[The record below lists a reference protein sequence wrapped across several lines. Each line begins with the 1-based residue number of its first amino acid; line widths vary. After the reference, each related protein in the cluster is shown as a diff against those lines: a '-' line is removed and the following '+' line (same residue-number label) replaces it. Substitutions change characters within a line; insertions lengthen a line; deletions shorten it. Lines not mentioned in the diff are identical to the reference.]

1 MRPNDVND
9 IWMNKVKKST
19 SSEAGPKGKFAKGK
33 WQLGQNLGGN
43 VAQEPPACCEWK
55 FLPTQLC
62 KGRMIKKHILP
73 VKALQR

>member
-1 MRPNDVND
+1 MSPNDVND
-9 IWMNKVKKST
+9 IWMNKSELKVHRRRLFQFERT
-19 SSEAGPKGKFAKGK
+19 S
-33 WQLGQNLGGN
+33 GGN